1 MNRCHYQH
9 YLVEIIFVRTNFLFA
24 ISFLHEFS
32 QNSLLHILMLS
43 QSETNHINC
52 NSPFVCKKRSDEAF
66 YSSS

>member
-32 QNSLLHILMLS
+32 QHSLLHILMLS
-43 QSETNHINC
+43 QSETNHIN
-52 NSPFVCKKRSDEAF
+52 
-66 YSSS
+66 